1 MTTVSA
7 ASVPVTAPL
16 HGVRVL
22 DLTRLLPGPLATRHL
37 ADLGAEIIKIEDTG
51 AGDYAREMG
60 PPPPGLCDADSRFF
74 RALNR
79 GKRALRLDLK
89 HPLGKAVLRRLAESA
104 DVLVESFRPGV
115 MDRLGLGYEA
125 LKAVNPRLVYC
136 AITGYG
142 QDGPWRD
149 LAGHDLNYLAVSGVL
164 ERTASR
170 DSALPAVPSLQIG
183 DLLGGALPA
192 ALSIVAALYGARQSG
207 QGRLLDVA
215 MAEVVLTHHMT
226 PLLGQGEAAPRGRE
240 MLTGGLP
247 WYGVYATQDGRH
259 LAVAALEFKF
269 WATFCTTVG
278 RPDWTGRHSEEGA
291 TLDSL
296 RHEVAALVASKPLA
310 YWSEVFATVDACVT
324 PVLTPEEAL
333 ALPQFQARGLGGA
346 DELGQGPAA
355 SPFVMDG
362 VRMAAT
368 GTPPSPGQDSRAI
381 LVEAGFAI
389 DEVDGLLAQGI
400 L

>member
-1 MTTVSA
+1 MTRPSSPTSSA
-7 ASVPVTAPL
+7 AAPL

-60 PPPPGLCDADSRFF
+60 PPPPGLRDSDSRFF

-164 ERTASR
+164 ERTASTG
-170 DSALPAVPSLQIG
+170 AVQPAIPSLQIG

-207 QGRLLDVA
+207 QGRMLDVA

-226 PLLGQGEAAPRGRE
+226 PLLAEAGAAAPRGEE

-259 LAVAALEFKF
+259 LAVGALEAKF
-269 WATFCTTVG
+269 WAAFCATVE
-278 RPDWTGRHSEEGA
+278 RPEWAGQQHLDGA
-291 TLDSL
+291 ERDAL
-296 RHEVAALVASKPLA
+296 RAAVADLIASRPLA
-310 YWSEVFATVDACVT
+310 HWAERFATVDACVT

-333 ALPQFQARGLGGA
+333 HLPQFQARGLAG
-346 DELGQGPAA
+346 DELRSGAAA

-362 VRMAAT
+362 VRLTA
-368 GTPPSPGQDSRAI
+368 GGEPPAPGQDSRAI
-381 LVEAGFAI
+381 LLDAGFAM